1 MSRIGN
7 YPYLIGVSENGRKE
21 LRGVNEVAAFIC
33 EAGLRSD
40 LKVLTP
46 DGEEVLDT
54 FGMFLNRVSDF
65 EYRTEL
71 VPVLVPMQKAA
82 QAKIMQKNQAQ
93 DSELDTLDEIFAAMK
108 MDDIEVNY
116 DERGVLYATD
126 SEDNFWQGAELY
138 RFILH
143 EALAFDE
150 NGKLKDG
157 FGIDEELIERVKEF
171 AAGYDVYFNENEADA
186 VNDEETEDDLD
197 AELG

>member
-33 EAGLRSD
+33 EAGLHGD
-40 LKVLTP
+40 LKVFTP

-54 FGMFLNRVSDF
+54 FGMFLNRVTDF

-71 VPVLVPMQKAA
+71 VPVLVPMQKAT
-82 QAKIMQKNQAQ
+82 QAKIMQAQ
-93 DSELDTLDEIFAAMK
+93 QTTVSELDTLDEIFAAMK
-108 MDDIEVNY
+108 MDDIEANY

-126 SEDNFWQGAELY
+126 GEDNFWQGAELY

-157 FGIDEELIERVKEF
+157 FGIDEELIERVKEC
-171 AAGYDVYFNENEADA
+171 AAGYDVYPNETETTA

>member
-1 MSRIGN
+1 MSRTAN

-21 LRGVNEVAAFIC
+21 LHGINEVSAFIC
-33 EAGLRSD
+33 EEGLHSD
-40 LKVLTP
+40 LKVFTP

-71 VPVLVPMQKAA
+71 LPVLVPMQKAA
-82 QAKIMQKNQAQ
+82 QARIMQNSQAQ

-126 SEDNFWQGAELY
+126 SENNSWQGAELY
-138 RFILH
+138 RFLLH

-150 NGKLKDG
+150 NGNLKDG
-157 FGIDEELIERVKEF
+157 FGIDGELIEKVKEF
-171 AAGYDVYFNENEADA
+171 AAGYDVYPNEFETDT
-186 VNDEETEDDLD
+186 VNDEEMEEDLD

>member
-1 MSRIGN
+1 MSKTAD
-7 YPYLIGVSENGRKE
+7 YPYLIGVSKKGRKE

-33 EAGLRSD
+33 EEGLHSD

-82 QAKIMQKNQAQ
+82 QMRVMQTQQNTV
-93 DSELDTLDEIFAAMK
+93 SELDTLDEIFAAMK

-157 FGIDEELIERVKEF
+157 FGIDEELIERVKEC
-171 AAGYDVYFNENEADA
+171 AAGYNVYPNEDKIVTADE
-186 VNDEETEDDLD
+186 EETEDELD
-197 AELG
+197 AEP

>member
-33 EAGLRSD
+33 AAGLHGD
-40 LKVLTP
+40 LKVFTP

-82 QAKIMQKNQAQ
+82 QARIMQAQ
-93 DSELDTLDEIFAAMK
+93 QTTVSELDTLDEIFAAMK
-108 MDDIEVNY
+108 MDDIEANY
-116 DERGVLYATD
+116 DECGVLYATD

-157 FGIDEELIERVKEF
+157 FGIDEELIERVKEY
-171 AAGYDVYFNENEADA
+171 AAGYDVYPNETEADA